1 MRSIM
6 IAAAAVA
13 LASGCAT
20 AEQTLEGVD
29 KDTYQL
35 DLSHASLVWK
45 VSHFGLSDYTG
56 RFTDFDATLEF
67 DPENPT
73 GAALTATVNPL
84 SVDTEYPGDFKE
96 SHPDSK
102 HDTWD
107 EELAKGDKWLNGD
120 EFPEITFESTQTE
133 ATGEF
138 TGKVTGDL
146 TFMGETKPVTL
157 DVTYNGFANLPF
169 APQQDRIGFTA
180 TATLDRTE
188 FGLGTFAPMIGA
200 TVDLVIQ
207 AEFAQPGE

>member
-1 MRSIM
+1 MRSIIM
-6 IAAAAVA
+6 AAAAVA

-29 KDTYQL
+29 RDTYEL
-35 DLSHASLVWK
+35 DLTHASLVWK

-73 GAALTATVNPL
+73 AARLEAAIDPL
-84 SVDTEYPGDFKE
+84 SIDTDYPGDFKA
-96 SHPDSK
+96 SHPDSAY
-102 HDTWD
+102 DTWD

-120 EFPEITFESTQTE
+120 EFPEITFKTTAVQS
-133 ATGEF
+133 TGEF
-138 TGKVTGDL
+138 TGEITGDL

-180 TATLDRTE
+180 TGTLDRTE
-188 FGLGTFAPMIGA
+188 FGLGTFAPMIGK

-207 AEFAQPGE
+207 AEFVQPSE